1 VSARRYAFGKNLRRR
16 GLLGAGLGLSDFGE
30 LLINS
35 ATEESV
41 AALKGIGDT
50 ITRLSEIASAI
61 ASSVE
66 TQDVTALQ
74 ISNNVKQVVH
84 GTKQVTA
91 GISDVNKEASS
102 TGSASEGVL
111 ASARALSEESN
122 KLRLEADKFL
132 ATVRAA

>member
-1 VSARRYAFGKNLRRR
+1 MRPSAFTRF
-16 GLLGAGLGLSDFGE
+16 F
-30 LLINS
+30 
-35 ATEESV
+35 V
-41 AALKGIGDT
+41 AADNRVDSFLPFCIRASLSVMKCGSLEFHQIRQPWP
-50 ITRLSEIASAI
+50 ITAVMNQNHAGGK
-61 ASSVE
+61 
-66 TQDVTALQ
+66 DVTALQ

-84 GTKQVTA
+84 GTRQVTS
-91 GISDVNKEASS
+91 GISDVNKEASN